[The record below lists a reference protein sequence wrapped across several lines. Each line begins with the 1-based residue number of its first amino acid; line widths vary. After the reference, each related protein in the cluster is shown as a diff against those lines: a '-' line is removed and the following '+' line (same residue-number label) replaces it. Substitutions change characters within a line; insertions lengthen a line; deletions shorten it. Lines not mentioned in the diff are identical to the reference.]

1 MANETEGENERD
13 RPSSSSV
20 AFDLARP
27 ALDALTRTT
36 EWYAK
41 AALTWQNEIMRF
53 ATERLGS
60 ASKLQ
65 QDWAVSMLNDYA
77 DEARRLV
84 RIAIGME
91 REGAEIT
98 QRAIEEETEAAA
110 GMARRGMR
118 EARRT
123 VRGTEKETEEAAEMA
138 KAGSSSPRRTGD

>member
-1 MANETEGENERD
+1 
-13 RPSSSSV
+13 
-20 AFDLARP
+20 
-27 ALDALTRTT
+27 
-36 EWYAK
+36 
-41 AALTWQNEIMRF
+41 
-53 ATERLGS
+53 
-60 ASKLQ
+60 
-65 QDWAVSMLNDYA
+65 MLNGYA
-77 DEARRLV
+77 DEAHRLL

>member
-1 MANETEGENERD
+1 MANETESENERS
-13 RPSSSSV
+13 RPSSV

-36 EWYAK
+36 EWYGK
-41 AALTWQNEIMRF
+41 TALTWQNEMMRF

-77 DEARRLV
+77 DEAHRLV

-98 QRAIEEETEAAA
+98 QRAIEEETEATV

-118 EARRT
+118 EARRA
-123 VRGTEKETEEAAEMA
+123 VRGKEKETEEAAETA
-138 KAGSSSPRRTGD
+138 EAGSSSPRRTGD